1 MKSEDNYY
9 DHYKD
14 SWSLQQTY
22 LSERNKLTV
31 TLLVLLVLVTVFM
44 YEPAMMVEKLNTYLD
59 SRVKGLAFGMKYL
72 NTGLTFLLLWVV
84 TRYYQTVMKIDRLY
98 DYLNECETKLCKSDG
113 VYKVNREGAYY
124 RKTKTWMAWFLNIC
138 YGAGL
143 PVVIIIIAI
152 KKICKESSWA
162 TDFKVYDIIGLSFII
177 FFSLLYMSK
186 VWLHEEY
193 FDKKRYPG
201 MKRCERWRSYFFGES
216 RSVLE
221 WLSNLCQGGHD
232 SSIRDIE
239 AVNGR
244 EPA

>member
-124 RKTKTWMAWFLNIC
+124 RKTRSWMTNILNIC
-138 YGAGL
+138 YGIVL
-143 PVVIIIIAI
+143 PGVIIGIAVV
-152 KKICKESSWA
+152 KICKESNWA
-162 TDFKVYDIIGLSFII
+162 INIKFFLFDIAGLSLII
-177 FFSLLYMSK
+177 LFSLLYVSK
-186 VWLHEEY
+186 VLFHEEY
-193 FDKKRYPG
+193 FDKNKYPE
-201 MKRCERWRSYFFGES
+201 MKWLCRLGFYFKGES
-216 RSVLE
+216 RTISE
-221 WLSNLCQGGHD
+221 WFTNFLIGGHD

-239 AVNGR
+239 AVND
-244 EPA
+244 